1 MCLSRTH
8 HSINEECATGQYLLD
23 LIRRFRLSGLG
34 AGTEKLVPA
43 SRMVIS
49 SRSGTGSPFWL
60 QAMTYCSA

>member
-8 HSINEECATGQYLLD
+8 HSINEERATGQYLLD
-23 LIRRFRLSGLG
+23 LIRRFRVSGLA

-43 SRMVIS
+43 SRMVIFIAER
-49 SRSGTGSPFWL
+49 SRTPFWL